1 MANKDNASFNE
12 RQFSAK
18 FANKDYY
25 FELCLFNNIGDVIYL
40 KKSVLVSLIIE
51 DNFFNPYHNAT
62 MIINDD
68 NNLLEKGE
76 FPYTFLGNGRDI
88 LSIKIIPVMSGNFE
102 KDINN
107 KDLQKFMQLFFQF
120 VVVDSSQLL
129 YNNMV
134 CRKLVLM
141 EYGEYALSES
151 ICNIFGIQ
159 KPTGVSN
166 YMNTNAGN
174 SIPTGDAIKQILEEV
189 FGKDDLYFKDEET
202 GETIFDMAGN
212 ESLIISPFGLV
223 SYMDIL
229 RYVLEFHSHEESP
242 CVLQSERFSK
252 KYELCSLKRLFS
264 EHDKR
269 VYESIYF
276 PNQTKANGNKPI
288 INWNISDVSYA
299 ESRIIKSYIESPAAK
314 YNINY
319 SANGGIMC
327 TSKATKSMIFDLQT
341 LNSDNFTKKY
351 YDLFVKPFENLFT
364 DYKIDV
370 NFELSPNN
378 VENYNTHKG
387 NLPQLL
393 EEKKFLNEKLKTLL
407 FLNGPTYQFRL
418 EGLTHRQAVTFID
431 VLKNSD
437 NPDINN
443 PTQWDYNNLGRHL
456 ITSVKH
462 IFTQDTYINEI
473 ETIKPYALKPKD
485 KNNQNISEFLTNPIS
500 KSIDEN
506 IQKAN
511 NSAQNINDKISKTY
525 NEMKSYRELGEKIQ
539 KEIDN
544 KPKIQDENAR
554 EIFYKNQKN
563 KLDQYKSEFKKLL
576 GNPNMTDDEAKE
588 GMKNL
593 IKSPLYR
600 TYPWVYLF

>member
-1 MANKDNASFNE
+1 
-12 RQFSAK
+12 
-18 FANKDYY
+18 
-25 FELCLFNNIGDVIYL
+25 
-40 KKSVLVSLIIE
+40 
-51 DNFFNPYHNAT
+51 
-62 MIINDD
+62 
-68 NNLLEKGE
+68 
-76 FPYTFLGNGRDI
+76 
-88 LSIKIIPVMSGNFE
+88 
-102 KDINN
+102 
-107 KDLQKFMQLFFQF
+107 
-120 VVVDSSQLL
+120 
-129 YNNMV
+129 
-134 CRKLVLM
+134 
-141 EYGEYALSES
+141 
-151 ICNIFGIQ
+151 
-159 KPTGVSN
+159 
-166 YMNTNAGN
+166 
-174 SIPTGDAIKQILEEV
+174 
-189 FGKDDLYFKDEET
+189 
-202 GETIFDMAGN
+202 
-212 ESLIISPFGLV
+212 
-223 SYMDIL
+223 
-229 RYVLEFHSHEESP
+229 
-242 CVLQSERFSK
+242 
-252 KYELCSLKRLFS
+252 
-264 EHDKR
+264 